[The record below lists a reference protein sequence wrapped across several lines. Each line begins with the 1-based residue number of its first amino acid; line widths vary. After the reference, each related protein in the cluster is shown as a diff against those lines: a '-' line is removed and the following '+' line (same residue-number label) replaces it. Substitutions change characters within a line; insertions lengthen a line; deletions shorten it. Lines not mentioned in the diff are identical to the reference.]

1 MKKQLLVLAIA
12 SLLLVGCGKKTNNSS
27 APNSGD
33 QTSSGSTSSGE
44 TSSGTPGTNA
54 FDYNGYYAGL
64 SWSNGEDLK
73 QKLHDIMR
81 NGYQPLKYESP
92 NWETN
97 TLADHTKYD
106 NEILDV
112 VYTSTDIDASKTQ
125 KLWQREHAFAASL
138 MTGSGTTEAVKF
150 LGRSTDFHNLF
161 ASEAGANSSRKN
173 MNYGVV
179 SGGTDRTTDGG
190 KDGYKFGGGDF
201 EPGDKDKGRLARA
214 IFYMAT
220 MYKDDEQDT
229 RNNILM
235 KGLTIKEE
243 HVDYVAGNNCAFAIG
258 NLSALLNWNNTFSV
272 DYLEMQHNESV
283 YSHVSTYVDGAEPHA
298 QGNRNAF
305 VDFPGLV
312 DYVYGSKKNQG
323 GSLSDLTPSA
333 IALETNKDEFSH
345 YAIKSAKREFSY
357 GETLT
362 SADYSIYSVK
372 KNLAVEEYTGA
383 SSNSLANYTFVEADG
398 ESKEA
403 TITVGE
409 QQIKYVI
416 NLDPIGKCSYSAVDV
431 KKGSISNTYDMIGVN
446 QNITY
451 NEKNFVFNATI
462 DEYADHT
469 KKWTLT
475 DRSSGG
481 FNIGS
486 GTYIASRIS
495 FTTVDSVTVDEV
507 YFKGIAYN
515 SSSSY
520 TLTIK
525 VGETVAYSGT
535 VPYVNATFKTF
546 GKHLTSPL
554 TGQVSY
560 IFEGSNSMHFYA
572 FAFNEVEA

>member
-1 MKKQLLVLAIA
+1 MKKQFALLVMA
-12 SLLLVGCGKKTNNSS
+12 SLLLIGCGKHNNSQGTS
-27 APNSGD
+27 SGGNSGD
-33 QTSSGSTSSGE
+33 PTSGGTDTSSEPAGDNTY
-44 TSSGTPGTNA
+44 
-54 FDYNGYYAGL
+54 DYNGYYANL
-64 SWSNGEDLK
+64 SWTDGEDLK
-73 QKLHDIMR
+73 QKLYTIMR
-81 NGYQPLKYESP
+81 NGYKPLKFEGP
-92 NWETN
+92 NWESN
-97 TLADHTKYD
+97 TVADHVKDDFGYV
-106 NEILDV
+106 DV
-112 VYTSTDIDASKTQ
+112 VYSKTDIDATKTQ
-125 KLWQREHAFAASL
+125 RLWQREHAFAASL
-138 MTGSGTTEAVKF
+138 MTGTVTSNAVKF
-150 LGRSTDFHNLF
+150 LGRATDFHNLF
-161 ASEAGANSSRKN
+161 AGEASANGSRQNK
-173 MNYGVV
+173 NYGVAG
-179 SGGTDRTTDGG
+179 SGTDRTTDGG
-190 KDGYKFGGGDF
+190 NDGYKFDTKNF
-201 EPGDKDKGRLARA
+201 EPGNKDKGRLARA

-229 RNNILM
+229 VNNVLM
-235 KGLTIKEE
+235 KGLTIQEE
-243 HVDYVAGNNCAFAIG
+243 YVDYVAGNNCAFAIG
-258 NLSALLNWNNTFSV
+258 NLSALLSWNANYDV

-283 YSHVSTYVDGAEPHA
+283 YSHVYQYSGSDPEPHA

-305 VDFPGLV
+305 VDFPNLV
-312 DYVYGSKKNQG
+312 DYVYGSKKNKG
-323 GSLSDLTPSA
+323 GSLADLVPSA
-333 IALETNKDEFSH
+333 IKLETNKDEFSH
-345 YAIKSAKREFSY
+345 YAIKTATREFSY
-357 GETLT
+357 GDTLT
-362 SADYSIYSVK
+362 TADYSLVSVK
-372 KNLAVEEYTGA
+372 KNFVVEDYTGA
-383 SSNSLANYTFVEADG
+383 STNSLANYTFVESDG
-398 ESKEA
+398 ESKQA

-416 NLDPIGKCSYSAVDV
+416 SLDPIGKCSYSAVDV
-431 KKGSISNTYDMIGVN
+431 KKGSISNSYDMIGVN

-475 DRSSGG
+475 DRTSGG

-572 FAFNEVEA
+572 FAFNEVI